1 MRIYA
6 YFFKWH
12 KKLPLGIGA
21 QGPMTSSEKTYPSCV
36 VPPKK
41 VQIQNFRNLFK
52 SKLQDFPRLLEGFN
66 SSLP

>member
-21 QGPMTSSEKTYPSCV
+21 QGPMTSSEKTYPV
-36 VPPKK
+36 VSSPQKK
-41 VQIQNFRNLFK
+41 FK
-52 SKLQDFPRLLEGFN
+52 SKTSEIYLNRNYNFRVF
-66 SSLP
+66 